1 MLGWAWREGHRSGGG
16 STQKGAVVRMWEL
29 WVGKRTSEEG
39 CGRRGCSERICGRR
53 DGCRVTGGGG
63 TKKLWTEVMSW
74 AVEGWVEPLG
84 LGCRLVATKEAE
96 RELGPLFSRPL
107 GVHFFLQGS
116 AGPSISPLYSVPV
129 EGESSIGSKLPRNP
143 PEQPRYG
150 SQLQKDVSFTVC
162 PIRASPGARACEY
175 VGRGCGG

>member
-107 GVHFFLQGS
+107 GVHFFCKALQVPPFRLYTLFLLRGS
-116 AGPSISPLYSVPV
+116 LLLGANYPETLLSSQGMDLNYRRMFLSPSAPSGLVPGPGL
-129 EGESSIGSKLPRNP
+129 
-143 PEQPRYG
+143 
-150 SQLQKDVSFTVC
+150 
-162 PIRASPGARACEY
+162 
-175 VGRGCGG
+175 

>member
-1 MLGWAWREGHRSGGG
+1 M
-16 STQKGAVVRMWEL
+16 
-29 WVGKRTSEEG
+29 
-39 CGRRGCSERICGRR
+39 
-53 DGCRVTGGGG
+53 
-63 TKKLWTEVMSW
+63 
-74 AVEGWVEPLG
+74 EPLG

-162 PIRASPGARACEY
+162 PIRASPGPGLVSMW
-175 VGRGCGG
+175 VGGAVVKSMGIESDRLSVNLTFTTLLAVQP